1 MRNMLSV
8 FDGSSMFQQALKSS
22 GIKYDNYYASEIR
35 ESAMSI
41 TMKNFP
47 DTIQLGD
54 IRDVKPSKL
63 KDIYIMVAGFP
74 CQQFSIA
81 GTKKGMV
88 DKNGREITSYKQ
100 YMEAKKK
107 GLIDP
112 NSQSYLFWEAIRLF
126 KKVKPK
132 YFIFEN
138 VGGMDPKWK
147 HIISVEL
154 GVMPLEINSSLVSAQ
169 NRERLYWTNI
179 PGASIPKDMGIH
191 ISDVIPN
198 SIGGYGTRGIDKGNK
213 HPNGKIKW
221 EQHGTTRTDGK
232 ANCITTSKGSCSKVE
247 LKDGTIRQITIEEA
261 EALQNLPKNYTKS
274 PNVSEA
280 QRWHAIGNGFTVNV
294 VKHLLKGLKK

>member
-1 MRNMLSV
+1 MKNVLSV
-8 FDGSSMFQQALKSS
+8 FDGCSMFQQALKSS
-22 GIKYDNYYASEIR
+22 GIKYGNYYASEIN

-47 DTIQLGD
+47 KTIQLGD
-54 IRDVKPSKL
+54 IRNVNPNKL
-63 KDIYIMVAGFP
+63 EDIEIMVAGFP

-81 GTKKGMV
+81 GNKKGMV
-88 DKNGREITSYKQ
+88 DKNGNELLSFKQ
-100 YMEAKKK
+100 YLEADKK

-138 VGGMDPKWK
+138 VARMAPKWK

-154 GVMPLEINSSLVSAQ
+154 GVTPIEINSSLVSAQ
-169 NRERLYWTNI
+169 NRARLYWTNI
-179 PGASIPKDMGIH
+179 PGISIPKDKGIH
-191 ISDVIPN
+191 LSSIIPN
-198 SIGGYGTRGIDKGNK
+198 AIGGFGKRGTDKGK
-213 HPNGKIKW
+213 RYPNGKTKW
-221 EQHGTTRTDGK
+221 EQNGTTRTDGK
-232 ANCITTSKGSCSKVE
+232 ANCITTGKGSCSKVE

-261 EALQNLPKNYTKS
+261 EKLQNLPKNYTKA
-274 PNVSEA
+274 PGVSETA
-280 QRWHAIGNGFTVNV
+280 RWHATGNGFTVNV